1 MAIGGPT
8 GAPGALR
15 QRWFLA
21 ALLFALFSALVPA
34 VLHSGFPASRLTG
47 SAFDPTTS
55 VVALRSRAQRI
66 DRALLLQRDDAGG
79 GAFFQPLL
87 AFGRLAERAL
97 PLTPHPGA
105 ALPQRLA
112 VRAERRRLTSA
123 QPRAPPAG
131 ND

>member
-8 GAPGALR
+8 GARGALS
-15 QRWFLA
+15 QRWFLT

-66 DRALLLQRDDAGG
+66 DRTVLLQRDDAGG
-79 GAFFQPLL
+79 AAFFQPLFASGGL
-87 AFGRLAERAL
+87 VERVL
-97 PLTPHPGA
+97 PVTAHPGA
-105 ALPQRLA
+105 ALLQHLA
-112 VRAERRRLTSA
+112 ARPERRRLTRA
-123 QPRAPPAG
+123 QPRAPPAR
-131 ND
+131 NA